1 MTTKKEIL
9 MIIDENGKPAKNK
22 TVTVYP
28 AGAGSPSVVAT
39 NNGDGTYTIELD
51 PSVNPNIIAD
61 RYDIYWDA
69 TKKIANT
76 GLFGSWI
83 WKVQKQITT
92 SPQVLNYNTLTDNDG
107 DTLPATIPLAF
118 VQVTSRD
125 DVGVYISNTTTALV
139 SISAI
144 TPKGC
149 ISGAGA
155 GEWGCITGGGYDVSS
170 GVDLNLTIH
179 GG

>member
-1 MTTKKEIL
+1 MTYKEEIL
-9 MIIDENGKPAKNK
+9 IILDENGNLDNSKV
-22 TVTVYP
+22 VTCYP
-28 AGAGSPSVVAT
+28 AGAGAPFVTAT
-39 NNGDGTYTIELD
+39 NNGDGSYTIKLD
-51 PSVNPNIIAD
+51 PSVNPAIIAD

-69 TKKIANT
+69 IKKIPNT

-92 SPQVLNYNTLTDNDG
+92 SPQVINYNTLTDNDG

-118 VQVTSRD
+118 VQVSSRD

-139 SISAI
+139 SISTI

-149 ISGAGA
+149 VEDTGH
-155 GEWGCITGGGYDVSS
+155 CITGGGYDVAL